1 MELEDR
7 RILEK
12 TSRIR
17 EEAVDLLVTGGL
29 PKEKEDREFLINM
42 LNGLDKVAIARSRI
56 SADEKAA
63 KTNGETSALIA
74 SILRK
79 VNVGVSPQL
88 NNDVVIPELPTE
100 LSEITMVPGEMHTGS
115 MKLDIEDI
123 VKW

>member
-12 TSRIR
+12 TTRIR
-17 EEAVDLLVTGGL
+17 EDAVDQLVTGGM

-63 KTNGETSALIA
+63 KTSGETTALIA

-79 VNVGVSPQL
+79 VNVGLSPQI
-88 NNDVVIPELPTE
+88 NNDVAIPELPTE
-100 LSEITMVPGEMHTGS
+100 LSEISVVPGEMHTGA

-123 VKW
+123 VN